1 MDKTELRSLPKSAI
15 IPQDNMGEDGLKEK
29 MKSLRMLVW
38 LTQLGLSVA
47 FPLAGFLLLALW
59 LRQRFSLGSWV
70 LFVGLIFGLVGAVDG
85 FCSSLKAMDLMA
97 RDKKENDA
105 APPISFND
113 HS

>member
-1 MDKTELRSLPKSAI
+1 
-15 IPQDNMGEDGLKEK
+15 MGEDGLEEK

-38 LTQLGLSVA
+38 LTQLGLSIA

-70 LFVGLIFGLVGAVDG
+70 LFVGLIFGLVGAIDS
-85 FCSSLKAMDLMA
+85 FRSSLKAMELMA
-97 RDKKENDA
+97 RDKKDDDVA
-105 APPISFND
+105 SPASFND